1 VLDGASR
8 AGVERER
15 ETQMERYN
23 RRQSFWKVGLGAGV
37 LVALAPALAIA
48 QQTQTPYATAVLYE
62 VDETINCNPGG
73 SPDPMVDPFCVEE
86 TAHGFGTRIADAV
99 LEGTVEGP
107 PEFSGPISVEA
118 TSILS
123 QVDWTGPAHGRI
135 RVETAAGTVQ
145 ANMAGQLDLSLAQT
159 GSAPLAPIS
168 GKWHG
173 TKGFNVGGTFSGVF
187 EIPFPCGEVSP
198 TGICYLENGKLIP
211 AETPLVKL
219 VVTFHSK

>member
-1 VLDGASR
+1 
-8 AGVERER
+8 
-15 ETQMERYN
+15 MERLDTK
-23 RRQSFWKVGLGAGV
+23 QLTWVGLVTGV
-37 LVALAPALAIA
+37 LLALGPALAVSQEA
-48 QQTQTPYATAVLYE
+48 YATAVLYE

-73 SPDPMVDPFCVEE
+73 SADPIADPFCVKE

-123 QVDWTGPAHGRI
+123 QVDWTGPAHGKMRI
-135 RVETAAGTVQ
+135 QTTGGTVQ
-145 ANMAGQLDLSLAQT
+145 ANMAGQLDLSLAQKQI
-159 GSAPLAPIS
+159 APLAPIS

-173 TKGFNVGGTFSGVF
+173 TKGFNVGGTFSGFF
-187 EIPFPCGEVSP
+187 EVPFPCEESP
-198 TGICYLENGKLIP
+198 TGICYLENGQMVP

-219 VVTFHSK
+219 VVTFYNK

>member
-1 VLDGASR
+1 
-8 AGVERER
+8 
-15 ETQMERYN
+15 MERYN

-37 LVALAPALAIA
+37 LLALGPALAIA

-123 QVDWTGPAHGRI
+123 QVDWTGPAHGKI
-135 RVETAAGTVQ
+135 RVQTAAGTVQ
-145 ANMAGQLDLSLAQT
+145 ANMAGQLDLSLAQS

-173 TKGFNVGGTFSGVF
+173 TKGFKVGGTFSGVF
-187 EIPFPCGEVSP
+187 EVPFPCGEVSP
-198 TGICYLENGKLIP
+198 TGICYLENGRVVA

-219 VVTFHSK
+219 VVTFYNK

>member
-1 VLDGASR
+1 
-8 AGVERER
+8 
-15 ETQMERYN
+15 MERLDTKPLT
-23 RRQSFWKVGLGAGV
+23 WVGLVTGV
-37 LVALAPALAIA
+37 LLAWGPALAVSQEA
-48 QQTQTPYATAVLYE
+48 QTPYATAVLYE

-73 SPDPMVDPFCVEE
+73 SANPWLDPFCVEE
-86 TAHGFGTRIADAV
+86 SSRGFGTRIADAV

-107 PEFSGPISVEA
+107 PEFSGPINVEA

-123 QVDWTGPAHGRI
+123 QVDWTGPAHGKMRI
-135 RVETAAGTVQ
+135 QTTGGTVQ
-145 ANMAGQLDLSLAQT
+145 ANMAGQLDLSLAQK

-187 EIPFPCGEVSP
+187 EVPFPCGEVSP
-198 TGICYLENGKLIP
+198 TGICYMENGRMVP

-219 VVTFHSK
+219 VVTFYSN